1 MTKTKLFQSTP
12 PQHRKSAP
20 KTEHASKRQRMLE
33 ACGFSQR
40 ELSDMVA
47 AMMG

>member
-1 MTKTKLFQSTP
+1 MKKSSVFKVLTP
-12 PQHRKSAP
+12 KRRDGVKGEV
-20 KTEHASKRQRMLE
+20 KSKRQRMLE
-33 ACGFSQR
+33 ACGFSQT

>member
-1 MTKTKLFQSTP
+1 MKKSSVFKVLVP
-12 PQHRKSAP
+12 KHREGAKGEV
-20 KTEHASKRQRMLE
+20 KSKRQRMLE

-40 ELSDMVA
+40 ELSEMVA

>member
-1 MTKTKLFQSTP
+1 MK
-12 PQHRKSAP
+12 KSNVFKVLAP
-20 KTEHASKRQRMLE
+20 KHREGGEVKSKRQRMLE